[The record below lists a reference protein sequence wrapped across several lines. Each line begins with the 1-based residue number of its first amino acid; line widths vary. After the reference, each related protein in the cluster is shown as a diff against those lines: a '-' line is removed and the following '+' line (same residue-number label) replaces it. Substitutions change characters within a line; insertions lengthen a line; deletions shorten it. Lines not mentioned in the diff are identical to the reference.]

1 MSNNPLCKS
10 ACALALLL
18 FCLAF
23 GAVNAAA
30 QSTTQGAV
38 GGTVKDPQGAV
49 VANASVTVKNE
60 ETNKEFAA
68 TTDSEGRFRVT
79 NLDPGNYS
87 VVIAASGFAGHT
99 QQKVVV
105 EVGRVTSLDIDLA
118 VSGAQET
125 VQVTSEAPVINTQQ
139 QDFST
144 NVNQVSINN
153 LPINGRR
160 WSNYALLT
168 PGAVPDGTFGLI
180 SFRGISGLLNN
191 NTVDGGD
198 NNQAFFA
205 EERGRTRISYSI
217 SQSAIREFQVN
228 TSSYSA
234 EYGRSAGGVVNA
246 VTKSGTNNFHGD
258 VFYFQRN
265 NKWGARNPRSFITQ
279 NVGGVFTPVAFK
291 PIDVR
296 HQYGGTIGG
305 PIVPNKAFFFFSFDQ
320 QKRNFPGVATFTAL
334 DFLNRAD
341 TCLLTTP
348 IGTTRNLTTCPQYSG
363 TASPARTG
371 SLTTGKGLTQAQIDR
386 ALNFLNS
393 ISGEVPRKGDQRLF
407 LPKLDWNVNNSN
419 TLTATFNSL
428 RWNSPAGIQTQ
439 AINTRARDNFGDD
452 GVSIDWITLRLTS
465 TISNKLLNE
474 ARYQYGRDFEFQLS
488 QPPLAGEPT
497 NSVGGRSPQ
506 TFITNGFTFGIPE
519 FLERPSFPDERRNQ
533 FADTMT
539 YTTGNHTLKWGGD
552 LNFVKDIINNL
563 RFSGGEF
570 NYTGGVNAAGYYGG
584 LNDFIIDYT
593 NFVTPLAPGTPC
605 YTSTRVVG
613 KCYGGNFN
621 QGLGV
626 LGLTMKTTDINVF
639 VQDDWRVNPRLTLN
653 LGLRYELQKNPDP
666 ISSNINS
673 LLPQTANKVNDKNN
687 FGPRVG
693 FALDLTGDG
702 KTSLRGGWGLYY
714 GRLIN
719 STVYNALIN
728 TGVGVNVAQR
738 QITLLA
744 TNSAAPSYPNLLT
757 AGTLVPPAVQYF
769 ASNFQLPQIHQAD
782 VVFERQIAR
791 NTVVSASYLFSFA
804 NSLPNFVDTN
814 LPTPSGFVNINVA
827 GGPFDGQIL
836 RTPIFLGATQPTSAT
851 TARPNPAFAQLT
863 EIRSDVWSKYHALVL
878 QANRRLTSGLQF
890 QTNYTLSRAEDNGQT
905 SATFTLSNAPFNAF
919 DQSGEKAFSAFD
931 RRHKFVAS
939 LVYNTDFA
947 SLKDSQ
953 VGRAIFNGWTIA
965 PIFNAFSG
973 QRFSGNIS
981 GTIAP
986 ASFGFASCTSGGV
999 TGTCTTPGG
1008 GANGSGGATRFA
1020 GVPRNFFK
1028 QPSIWYFDMRLSRRF
1043 TIKEGMR
1050 FELLAEGFNLFN
1062 RTQVTGVNTTL
1073 YTLSGSTLTFN
1084 SGASGFNSVTGAD
1097 STLFRERQV
1106 QLGARFEF

>member
-1 MSNNPLCKS
+1 MPNNPLRKS
-10 ACALALLL
+10 ASVLALLI
-18 FCLAF
+18 FCL
-23 GAVNAAA
+23 VTAAPSSWA

-68 TTDSEGRFRVT
+68 TTDDEGRFRVVQ
-79 NLDPGNYS
+79 LDPGNYT
-87 VVIAASGFAGHT
+87 VTINASGFAAFT

-105 EVGRVTSLDIDLA
+105 EVGRVTPLDIDLGVA
-118 VSGAQET
+118 GAQET

-144 NVNQVSINN
+144 NVNQTSINN
-153 LPINGRR
+153 LPVNGRR
-160 WSNYALLT
+160 WSNYALLS

-265 NKWGARNPRSFITQ
+265 NEWGARNPRSFITQ
-279 NVGGVFTPVAFK
+279 NINGVFTPVAFK
-291 PIDVR
+291 PEDVR

-305 PIVPNKAFFFFSFDQ
+305 PIVKDKAFFFFSFDQ
-320 QKRNFPGVATFTAL
+320 QKRNFPGVATFSAL
-334 DFLNRAD
+334 DFLNRVD
-341 TCLLTTP
+341 TCLLTSTRGAAVNLAACP
-348 IGTTRNLTTCPQYSG
+348 AYTGTTGAT
-363 TASPARTG
+363 RTG
-371 SLTTGKGLTQAQIDR
+371 SLAVGKGLTTTQVSN
-386 ALNFLNS
+386 ALNFLNGLT
-393 ISGEVPRKGDQRLF
+393 GEVPRTGDQRLF
-407 LPKLDWNVNNSN
+407 LPKIDWNINSSN
-419 TLTATFNSL
+419 TLTGTFNSL
-428 RWNSPAGIQTQ
+428 RWNSPAGVQTQ
-439 AINTRARDNFGDD
+439 AINTRARDNFGND
-452 GVSIDWITLRLTS
+452 GVNIDWITFRLNS
-465 TISNKLLNE
+465 TLSTTLLNE

-539 YTTGNHTLKWGGD
+539 WSSGNHTVKWGGD
-552 LNFVKDIINNL
+552 INFVKDIINNL

-593 NFVTPLAPGTPC
+593 NFATSGGINTATPC
-605 YTSTRVVG
+605 YSSTRVVG
-613 KCYGGNFN
+613 RCYGGNFN

-626 LGLTMKTTDINVF
+626 LGLTMKTTDVNFF
-639 VQDDWRVNPRLTLN
+639 VQDDWRINPGLTLN
-653 LGLRYELQKNPDP
+653 LGLRYEYQMNPDP
-666 ISSNINS
+666 ININPA
-673 LLPQTANKVNDKNN
+673 LPQTGNKVSDKNN
-687 FGPRVG
+687 IGPRLG
-693 FALDLTGDG
+693 FAYDLTGDG
-702 KTSLRGGWGLYY
+702 KTSMRGGWGLYY
-714 GRLIN
+714 GRVIN

-728 TGVGVNVAQR
+728 TGVGIDVAQR
-738 QITLLA
+738 QVTLQATNAAAPAYPTLLTTGA
-744 TNSAAPSYPNLLT
+744 
-757 AGTLVPPAVQYF
+757 LVAPAVQF
-769 ASNFQLPQIHQAD
+769 FDADFQLPQIHQAD
-782 VVFERQIAR
+782 LIFERQIAR

-814 LPTPSGFVNINVA
+814 LPAPSGNVNFSIV
-827 GGPFDGQIL
+827 GGPFAGQTYT
-836 RTPIFLGATQPTSAT
+836 TPIFTG
-851 TARPNPAFAQLT
+851 ARPNTAFTNITA
-863 EIRSDVWSKYHALVL
+863 IRSNVWSKYHALVL
-878 QANRRLTSGLQF
+878 QANRRLTGGLQL
-890 QTNYTLSRAEDNGQT
+890 QTSYTLSRAEDLGQT
-905 SATFTLSNAPFNAF
+905 SATFTLNNAPFNAF
-919 DQSGEKAFSAFD
+919 DQLGEKALSSFD
-931 RRHKFVAS
+931 RRHKFVTSAI
-939 LVYNTDFA
+939 YNTNFA
-947 SLKDSQ
+947 SLKDNA
-953 VGRAIFNGWTIA
+953 VGRAIFNGWTFA

-973 QRFSGNIS
+973 ARFTPSIT
-981 GTIAP
+981 GTINP
-986 ASFGFASCTSGGV
+986 TSFGFAST
-999 TGTCTTPGG
+999 TTPGG
-1008 GANGSGGATRFA
+1008 GVNGSGGDTRFA
-1020 GVPRNFFK
+1020 QVRRNFYK
-1028 QPSIWYFDMRLSRRF
+1028 QPNIWYLDMRISRRF
-1043 TIKEGMR
+1043 HIKEDMS

-1062 RTQVTGVNTTL
+1062 RTQVTGVNRTL
-1073 YTLSGSTLTFN
+1073 YSISGSTLTFN

>member
-1 MSNNPLCKS
+1 MPNNPLRKS
-10 ACALALLL
+10 ASALCLLI
-18 FCLAF
+18 FCL
-23 GAVNAAA
+23 VMAAPAWA

-49 VANASVTVKNE
+49 VANASITVKNE

-68 TTDSEGRFRVT
+68 TTDDEGRFRVVQ
-79 NLDPGNYS
+79 LDPGSYS
-87 VVIAASGFAGHT
+87 VTINASGFAAFT

-105 EVGRVTSLDIDLA
+105 EVGRVTPLEIDLGVA
-118 VSGAQET
+118 GAQET

-144 NVNQVSINN
+144 NVNQTSINN

-160 WSNYALLT
+160 WSNYALLS

-265 NKWGARNPRSFITQ
+265 NEWGARNPRSFITQ

-291 PIDVR
+291 PEDVR

-305 PIVPNKAFFFFSFDQ
+305 PIVKDKAFFFFSFDQ
-320 QKRNFPGVATFTAL
+320 QKRDFPGVATFTAL

-341 TCLLTTP
+341 TCLLTAARGAAVNLATCP
-348 IGTTRNLTTCPQYSG
+348 AFTGTTG
-363 TASPARTG
+363 AARTG
-371 SLTTGKGLTQAQIDR
+371 SLAIGKGLTAGQVSS

-393 ISGEVPRKGDQRLF
+393 ITGEVPRTGDQRLF
-407 LPKLDWNVNNSN
+407 LPKVDWNINSKN
-419 TLTATFNSL
+419 TLTGTFNSL
-428 RWNSPAGIQTQ
+428 RWDSPAGVQTQ

-452 GVSIDWITLRLTS
+452 GVNIDWVTFRLNS
-465 TISNKLLNE
+465 TISNTLLNE

-506 TFITNGFTFGIPE
+506 TFITNGFSFGIPE

-539 YTTGNHTLKWGGD
+539 WSSGNHTVKFGGD
-552 LNFVKDIINNL
+552 INFVKDIINNL

-593 NFVTPLAPGTPC
+593 NFSTSGGINAATPC
-605 YTSTRVVG
+605 YSSTRTVG

-626 LGLTMKTTDINVF
+626 LGLTMKTTDVNFF
-639 VQDDWRVNPRLTLN
+639 VQDDWRINPRLTLN
-653 LGLRYELQKNPDP
+653 LGVRYEYQMNPDP
-666 ISSNINS
+666 INVNPA
-673 LLPQTANKVNDKNN
+673 LPQTANKVSDKNN
-687 FGPRVG
+687 IGPRLG
-693 FALDLTGDG
+693 FAYDLTGDG
-702 KTSLRGGWGLYY
+702 KTSMRGGWGLYY
-714 GRLIN
+714 GRVIN

-728 TGVGVNVAQR
+728 TGVGIDVAQR
-738 QITLLA
+738 QVTLQA
-744 TNSAAPSYPNLLT
+744 TNAAAPSYPTLLT
-757 AGTLVPPAVQYF
+757 TGTLVAPAVQF
-769 ASNFQLPQIHQAD
+769 FDADFQLPQIHQAD
-782 VVFERQIAR
+782 LIFERQIAR

-814 LPTPSGFVNINVA
+814 LPAPAGNVNFTIV
-827 GGPFDGQIL
+827 GGPFAGQIYN
-836 RTPIFLGATQPTSAT
+836 TPIFAG
-851 TARPNPAFAQLT
+851 ARPNTNFTNITA
-863 EIRSDVWSKYHALVL
+863 IRSDVWSKYHALVL
-878 QANRRLTSGLQF
+878 QANRRLTGGLQF
-890 QTNYTLSRAEDNGQT
+890 QTSYTLSRAEDLGQT
-905 SATFTLSNAPFNAF
+905 SATFTLNNAPFNAF
-919 DQSGEKAFSAFD
+919 NQLGEKALSAFD
-931 RRHKFVAS
+931 RRHKFVTS
-939 LVYNTDFA
+939 VIYNTNFA
-947 SLKDSQ
+947 SLKDNA
-953 VGRAIFNGWTIA
+953 VGRAIFNGWTFA

-973 QRFSGNIS
+973 ARFTPALT
-981 GTIAP
+981 GTINP
-986 ASFGFASCTSGGV
+986 TSFGFASA
-999 TGTCTTPGG
+999 TTPGG
-1008 GANGSGGATRFA
+1008 GVNGSGGDTRFA
-1020 GVPRNFFK
+1020 QVRRNFYK
-1028 QPSIWYFDMRLSRRF
+1028 QPNIWYLDMRISRRF
-1043 TIKEGMR
+1043 HIKEDMS

-1062 RTQVTGVNTTL
+1062 RTQVTGVNRTL
-1073 YTLSGSTLTFN
+1073 YSISGSTLTFN
-1084 SGASGFNSVTGAD
+1084 GGASGFNSVTGAD

>member
-1 MSNNPLCKS
+1 MSKHPLCKS
-10 ACALALLL
+10 ACALALLV

-23 GAVNAAA
+23 GAPHAAA

-38 GGTVKDPQGAV
+38 GGVVKDPQGAV
-49 VANASVTVKNE
+49 VSNASVTVKNE

-68 TTDSEGRFRVT
+68 TTDSEGRFRVVQ
-79 NLDPGNYS
+79 LDPGTYS
-87 VVIAASGFAGHT
+87 VTINSSGFSAFT

-105 EVGRVTSLDIDLA
+105 EVGRVTPLDINLA
-118 VSGAQET
+118 VGGAQET

-139 QDFST
+139 QDVST
-144 NVNQVSINN
+144 NINQTSINN

-160 WSNYALLT
+160 WSNFALLT

-217 SQSAIREFQVN
+217 SQSAIKEFQVN

-246 VTKSGTNNFHGD
+246 VTKSGTNDFHGD

-265 NKWGARNPRSFITQ
+265 NKWGARNPRSFVTQ

-291 PIDVR
+291 PEDVR

-305 PIVPNKAFFFFSFDQ
+305 PIVKDKAFFFFSFDQ

-341 TCLLTTP
+341 TCLLTA
-348 IGTTRNLTTCPQYSG
+348 TRASSVSLTTCPAFTGTTGASRSG
-363 TASPARTG
+363 TNATTLG
-371 SLTTGKGLTQAQIDR
+371 TGKGLTTAQVTS

-393 ISGEVPRKGDQRLF
+393 ISGEVPRTGDQRLF
-407 LPKLDWNVNNSN
+407 LPKIDWNINNKN
-419 TLTATFNSL
+419 TLTGTFNSL
-428 RWNSPAGIQTQ
+428 RWDSPAGIQTQ
-439 AINTRARDNFGDD
+439 AINTRARDNFGND
-452 GVSIDWITLRLTS
+452 GVNIDWITLRLTS

-488 QPPLAGEPT
+488 QAPLAGEPT

-519 FLERPSFPDERRNQ
+519 FLERPAFPDERRNQ

-539 YTTGNHTLKWGGD
+539 LTNGNHTFKFGGD
-552 LNFVKDIINNL
+552 LNFVKDIISNL

-570 NYTGGVNAAGYYGG
+570 NYTGGVNAAGFYGG

-593 NFVTPLAPGTPC
+593 NFASPGTLPANTPC
-605 YTSTRVVG
+605 YSSTRTVG
-613 KCYGGNFN
+613 RCYGGNFN

-626 LGLTMKTTDINVF
+626 LGLTMKTTDYNFF
-639 VQDDWRVNPRLTLN
+639 VQDDWRVNQRLTLN
-653 LGLRYELQKNPDP
+653 LGVRYEYQKNPGA
-666 ISSNINS
+666 ISSHINP
-673 LLPQTANKVNDKNN
+673 LLPQTANSVSDKNN
-687 FGPRVG
+687 FGPRLG

-702 KTSLRGGWGLYY
+702 RTSLRGGYGLYY
-714 GRLIN
+714 GRVIN
-719 STVYNALIN
+719 STVYNALVN
-728 TGVGVNVAQR
+728 TGVGVDVAQR
-738 QITLLA
+738 QVTITA
-744 TNSAAPSYPNLLT
+744 TNAAAPAYPNLLT
-757 AGTLVPPAVQYF
+757 SGTLVAPAVQF
-769 ASNFQLPQIHQAD
+769 FDSSFQLPQIHQAD
-782 VVFERQIAR
+782 LVFERQIAR
-791 NTVVSASYLFSFA
+791 NTAVSVSYLFSFGD
-804 NSLPNFVDTN
+804 SLPNFVDTN
-814 LPTPSGFVNINVA
+814 LPAPSGTVAFNVV
-827 GGPFDGQIL
+827 GGPFDGQVF
-836 RTPIFLGATQPTSAT
+836 RSPIFTG
-851 TARPNPAFAQLT
+851 ARPNTNFGAVTA
-863 EIRSDVWSKYHALVL
+863 IRSDVFSKYHALVL
-878 QANRRLTSGLQF
+878 QANRRLTNGLQF
-890 QTNYTLSRAEDNGQT
+890 QTNYTLSRASDNGQ
-905 SATFTLSNAPFNAF
+905 SSVTFTSNNLPFNAF
-919 DQSGEKAFSAFD
+919 DQSGENALSSFD

-939 LVYNTDFA
+939 VVYNTNFA

-953 VGRAIFNGWTIA
+953 VGKAIFNGWTLA

-973 QRFSGNIS
+973 QRFSGNVS
-981 GTIAP
+981 GTINP
-986 ASFGFASCTSGGV
+986 TSFGFASTA
-999 TGTCTTPGG
+999 TPGG
-1008 GANGSGGATRFA
+1008 GVNGSGGATRFA

-1043 TIKEGMR
+1043 QIKENMR
-1050 FELLAEGFNLFN
+1050 FELLAEAFNLFN
-1062 RTQVTGVNTTL
+1062 RTQVTVVNQTL
-1073 YTLSGSTLTFN
+1073 YTISGSNLTFN